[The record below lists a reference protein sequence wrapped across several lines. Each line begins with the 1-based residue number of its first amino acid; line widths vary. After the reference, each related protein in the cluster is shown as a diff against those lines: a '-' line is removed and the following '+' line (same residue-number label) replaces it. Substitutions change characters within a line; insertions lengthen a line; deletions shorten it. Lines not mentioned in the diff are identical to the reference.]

1 MTSVKPSDE
10 TVTREQL
17 LVLIAS
23 MNNKQLALWYD
34 IGRTIQTR
42 LTPATSNQ
50 DITDDDDWLNDT
62 EEQIAAEDALWD
74 ATTAKYSEN
83 LSRLGDAIANSP
95 SLPMFGPDGR
105 WLLDDYTEADFET
118 ATPHDPSSITCPEI
132 SESIAA

>member
-42 LTPATSNQ
+42 LTPSTSNQ
-50 DITDDDDWLNDT
+50 DITEDDDWLNDT

-74 ATTAKYSEN
+74 ATTERYIDKFDKLTARIDDEIRAGHTQAMFDAN
-83 LSRLGDAIANSP
+83 GDFI
-95 SLPMFGPDGR
+95 
-105 WLLDDYTEADFET
+105 
-118 ATPHDPSSITCPEI
+118 DP
-132 SESIAA
+132 